1 MLQDALPE
9 QEYHEVVTYKHV
21 VLLIHVYVSQSH
33 EQVMES
39 LGWFKTQQLLLDGW
53 VGLLDHPEFL
63 ISRVF
68 QYATKTSEIIARKLL
83 VELKY

>member
-53 VGLLDHPEFL
+53 VGLLDHPELL

-68 QYATKTSEIIARKLL
+68 QNATKTSEIIARKLL
-83 VELKY
+83 VEP

>member
-21 VLLIHVYVSQSH
+21 VLLIHVDVSQSH
-33 EQVMES
+33 EQIMES
-39 LGWFKTQQLLLDGW
+39 LGWLKTQQFLLDGW
-53 VGLLDHPEFL
+53 VGLLYHPEFF

-83 VELKY
+83 VELK